1 MEMPYVD
8 KPDEDEMV
16 MRDEVS
22 VATEVVDGLSV
33 APTELLANEYKKLVE
48 QYEEEQK
55 KRKELEQQIET
66 MQTEASWDN
75 EKRKERPQE

>member
-1 MEMPYVD
+1 MEMAYVD
-8 KPDEDEMV
+8 KPDQDEMV

-48 QYEEEQK
+48 QYEEEQM
-55 KRKELEQQIET
+55 KR
-66 MQTEASWDN
+66 
-75 EKRKERPQE
+75 